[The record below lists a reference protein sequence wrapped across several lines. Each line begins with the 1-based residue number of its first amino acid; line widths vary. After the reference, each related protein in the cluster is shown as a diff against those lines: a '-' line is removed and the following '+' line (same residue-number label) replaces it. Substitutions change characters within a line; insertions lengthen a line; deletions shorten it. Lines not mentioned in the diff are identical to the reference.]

1 MIIIYSNLHRLTDN
15 HFAFFCRKIRTQRA
29 RLGVKSAKRKNKPEQ
44 CGTETVVKKVN
55 QTCMF
60 GSSEDE
66 QVIVLCSLSG
76 AYSSQR
82 DAVSTST
89 SCLSHFNKK
98 YFVPVIETVCF
109 ENNARDGGSES
120 RASGRSR
127 TGRSGRLGCVPTNH
141 RLLLAEATG
150 PARRSEPERVIR
162 GMSRAIYQNLPPP
175 MGHLHTHT

>member
-1 MIIIYSNLHRLTDN
+1 
-15 HFAFFCRKIRTQRA
+15 
-29 RLGVKSAKRKNKPEQ
+29 
-44 CGTETVVKKVN
+44 
-55 QTCMF
+55 MF

-76 AYSSQR
+76 AYSSQW
-82 DAVSTST
+82 DAVFTST
-89 SCLSHFNKK
+89 SCLSHVNKK

-127 TGRSGRLGCVPTNH
+127 TGCSRRLGCVPTNH

-150 PARRSEPERVIR
+150 LARRSEPERVIR

-175 MGHLHTHT
+175 MGHLHTHTHLNTHTPVHKSTETLLHFIYLKWLKCCRIRCNQCRNQFISD